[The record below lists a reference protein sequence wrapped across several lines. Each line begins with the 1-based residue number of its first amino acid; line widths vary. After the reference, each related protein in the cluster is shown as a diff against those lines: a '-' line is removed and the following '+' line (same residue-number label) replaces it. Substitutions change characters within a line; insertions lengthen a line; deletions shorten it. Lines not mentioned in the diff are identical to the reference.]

1 MRSLSLA
8 VGSAGWS
15 LYEARALLQLA
26 TAGVGKQVCVYPI
39 ATGEDQLS
47 SIAPSQSLHH
57 GSKLSSLSWSLLHQD
72 VITLGDYDGGV
83 TQLHIPTGHC
93 IWQADDHDGAR
104 VWSVDHSPLDPTVMA
119 SAGEDGTVR
128 LWQQHSD
135 RPVAIIAPSTQAG
148 LCSVAFCPASSNL
161 LAFASADHNAY
172 VYDLRAQE
180 EPLFVLAGHQ
190 DPVSYVKFLASGEDL
205 ITASVDGSLAHW
217 QLSSQ
222 IGSQDRPHSS
232 SCTPQQPMQPS
243 QPVPGS
249 SSQHLQSIRSFVGHR
264 NRRNF
269 VGLAVEPTTDLIA
282 CGSEDSEVYLYHTAW
297 ADPMGHQPLYS
308 DRPSQQHPMTSRAAE
323 ALSGCHEHQLLLFM
337 SCA

>member
-1 MRSLSLA
+1 
-8 VGSAGWS
+8 
-15 LYEARALLQLA
+15 
-26 TAGVGKQVCVYPI
+26 
-39 ATGEDQLS
+39 
-47 SIAPSQSLHH
+47 
-57 GSKLSSLSWSLLHQD
+57 
-72 VITLGDYDGGV
+72 
-83 TQLHIPTGHC
+83 
-93 IWQADDHDGAR
+93 
-104 VWSVDHSPLDPTVMA
+104 MA

-308 DRPSQQHPMTSRAAE
+308 DRPSQQHPMTSRASHRLSKQQALPAE
-323 ALSGCHEHQLLLFM
+323 RSFASAVAWQPNSRLRDADDQLLAAALSDSGVQLFRPHFQ
-337 SCA
+337 CIAEQ